1 MSILGLER
9 VAVRMEQLTR
19 HPEVNQENTTT
30 FEPKNQI
37 LAAAVE
43 RRDPLSLELG
53 GHSGG
58 IVGPGEAWVEDLDVL
73 ETPAYELGLEPCP
86 DGLDLWKLRHGR
98 QRSAVGAAVA
108 LAQAMTS
115 ITTADSG
122 GGSSAR
128 T

>member
-1 MSILGLER
+1 MRVLLEP
-9 VAVRMEQLTR
+9 VADVPQAPR
-19 HPEVNQENTTT
+19 HPEVNQENATA
-30 FEPKNQI
+30 FEPDNQI
-37 LAAAVE
+37 LAAAIE
-43 RRDPLSLELG
+43 RGDPLALELG

-58 IVGPGEAWVEDLDVL
+58 IGGPGEAWVEDPDVL
-73 ETPAYELGLEPCP
+73 ETAADELGLESCP
-86 DGLDLWKLRHGR
+86 DGLDLGKLRHGR